1 MQSNKTSCSV
11 GFSDSEATPKLHIT
25 VNAITLPFHGL
36 ASYLS
41 RVTVSLG
48 AQTDTHL
55 IPQKHLFLQACENKI
70 TGDETVVSLSGL
82 MRVAEK
88 TTWSGLVYG
97 DS

>member
-1 MQSNKTSCSV
+1 M
-11 GFSDSEATPKLHIT
+11 
-25 VNAITLPFHGL
+25 
-36 ASYLS
+36 
-41 RVTVSLG
+41 SLG

-55 IPQKHLFLQACENKI
+55 IPQKHLFLQVRENKI